1 MSEFEKTVETMEDGD
16 GELLPEG
23 WSGGDDANIFDPS
36 TWGGTDTAADAQ
48 EDEETPEEGTSTE
61 DEDSPNRTTEEDTE
75 SQTEPSDDLDDPT
88 TVIVDDENNKLKFRV
103 SIDHVPQDIELDPAD
118 LPTVYQKSLVLD
130 RYQKRVSELEAELSR
145 WDSLA
150 TGLKYENRT
159 ALQDGLLEGAVQDF
173 IAEHPSVPEEMARD
187 YVTRQFAVT
196 PAAPAKQQAEEPSNN
211 GDRDFRQEVADL
223 FRAYPAARTEQIPD
237 EVTNDSLA
245 TGKPL
250 VQAYADWKARTASAK
265 ASRAERENKILKQNQ
280 AAAARAPVSKVTGGG
295 KTDTRPV
302 DDFLRGFEDDSAW

>member
-1 MSEFEKTVETMEDGD
+1 MSDFEKTVGTTEEEFD
-16 GELLPEG
+16 EILPEG
-23 WSGGDDANIFDPS
+23 WSGNDDANIFDPS

-48 EDEETPEEGTSTE
+48 EDENAESEGNSEEETDDQT
-61 DEDSPNRTTEEDTE
+61 RTTEEDTE

-88 TVIVDDENNKLKFRV
+88 TVLIDEENDKLKFRV

-130 RYQKRVSELEAELSR
+130 RYQKRVSDLEAELAR
-145 WDSLA
+145 WDQLA
-150 TGLKYENRT
+150 AGLKYENRT
-159 ALQDGLLEGAVQDF
+159 ALHDGLFEGAVQDF

-187 YVTRQFAVT
+187 YITRQFGVT
-196 PAAPAKQQAEEPSNN
+196 PAPAKQETPTAPGQ
-211 GDRDFRQEVADL
+211 RDFKQEVADL
-223 FRAYPAARTEQIPD
+223 FRAYPNARKERIPD
-237 EVTNDSLA
+237 EVTGDALSSN
-245 TGKPL
+245 KPL

-265 ASRAERENKILKQNQ
+265 ATRAERENKILKQNQ